1 MTTIPNYRYLL
12 NALTIQSLFF
22 RKFKSNYFIIRC
34 KSLKFMGNIIEL
46 NKSKR
51 KNHERLKDVHQR

>member
-22 RKFKSNYFIIRC
+22 RKFKSNYFIIRL
-34 KSLKFMGNIIEL
+34 KSLTFMGNIIEL

>member
-1 MTTIPNYRYLL
+1 MSSLL
-12 NALTIQSLFF
+12 
-22 RKFKSNYFIIRC
+22 KMVPVHII

>member
-12 NALTIQSLFF
+12 NALTIQFLFF
-22 RKFKSNYFIIRC
+22 RKFKLNYFIIRL
-34 KSLKFMGNIIEL
+34 KSLTFMGNIIEL

-51 KNHERLKDVHQR
+51 KNHERFKDVHQR

>member
-22 RKFKSNYFIIRC
+22 RKFKLNYFIIRL
-34 KSLKFMGNIIEL
+34 KSLTFMGNIIEL

>member
-22 RKFKSNYFIIRC
+22 RKFKSIYFIIRL
-34 KSLKFMGNIIEL
+34 KSLTFMGNIIEL